1 MKIFK
6 WQTEEKFLANM
17 MLLSTAAFLIVS
29 GYFFVVDGYRTPA
42 PTYDIMTSIMPLEA
56 WGVVMA
62 VAGVFHAAAAFQ
74 VGRIRYWSMIVG
86 GTIGAFVIMLYALAS
101 LEGAVSYLL
110 AVRYALVSCFN
121 LLIAALGG
129 IEIWRIRKTMS
140 RN

>member
-17 MLLSTAAFLIVS
+17 MLLSTAAFLVVS
-29 GYFFVVDGYRTPA
+29 GYFFIVDGYRTSA
-42 PTYDIMTSIMPLEA
+42 PTYEIMTSIMPLEA

-62 VAGVFHAAAAFQ
+62 VAGIFHAAAAFQ
-74 VGRIRYWSMIVG
+74 YDKIRYWSMIVG
-86 GTIGAFVIMLYALAS
+86 GSLGAIVVMLYALAS
-101 LEGAVSYLL
+101 LEGASSYLL
-110 AVRYALVSCFN
+110 AVRYALVACFN

-140 RN
+140 RS